1 MNSVAKHTNHDQRQ
15 KRIQQLHELGSV
27 CRQPPQ
33 AKNKDVFF
41 LHVEP
46 FLKLGL
52 GFKFVWTIFLDIGA
66 PLYSKKFQKSQ

>member
-1 MNSVAKHTNHDQRQ
+1 MNGIAKHTNHDQRQ

-27 CRQPPQ
+27 RRQPPQ

-46 FLKLGL
+46 FLEIRTR
-52 GFKFVWTIFLDIGA
+52 F
-66 PLYSKKFQKSQ
+66 